1 MIVLS
6 QCENLAIWQFLT
18 VAKKKSRQIIFKSDK
33 IGNSW
38 GMGEGEAGRGGLP
51 LNKFHS

>member
-18 VAKKKSRQIIFKSDK
+18 VAKKKSRQIIFKSDQ
-33 IGNSW
+33 IRGGW
-38 GMGEGEAGRGGLP
+38 GGGGKQGEGDSP
-51 LNKFHS
+51 